1 MTTEPDLLAAAFSQ
15 ARPRLV
21 RVAYAIIGSHSEAE
35 DVVADCWFR
44 LVAADDDEPV
54 RDVEAWAVVAVSRM
68 ALDVLRSA
76 RVRRERYVGPWLP
89 EPVVASPGGAA
100 DPADPADEVTLA
112 DEVGY
117 ALLVLMETLSPA
129 ERTAFVLHD
138 LFGVTFDEVAVIVGR
153 APAAVRQLASRARRH
168 VRERSPWPAI
178 DAAEHRRVVA
188 AFESAATSGD
198 LAALI
203 RVLDPDV
210 VLVSDGG
217 GLVTSARKPVL
228 GADRV
233 ARFLLGVLAKGQPG
247 DVIDH
252 VVVNGAPGFA
262 AYQQG
267 ELVTVVSVT
276 VGSRPGNPPGPRPG
290 PRQIAPPRQ
299 VEPRSV
305 RTIEPD
311 SHGFSSGP
319 SWPTGLS
326 LAAQSGGQGQR
337 AGGRLL
343 VSDVGN
349 PG

>member
-1 MTTEPDLLAAAFSQ
+1 VTTEPDLLAAAFSQ

-21 RVAYAIIGSHSEAE
+21 RVAYAIIGSYSEAE

-44 LVAADDDEPV
+44 LVAADKDEPV

-89 EPVVASPGGAA
+89 EPVVEAAA
-100 DPADPADEVTLA
+100 DPADKVTLA

-117 ALLVLMETLSPA
+117 AMLVVMETLSPA

-138 LFGVTFDEVAVIVGR
+138 LFGVTFEEVAAIVGR

-168 VRERSPWPAI
+168 VRGQSPWPST
-178 DAAEHRRVVA
+178 DVAEHRRVVE
-188 AFESAATSGD
+188 AFASAAASGD

-228 GADRV
+228 GGDRV
-233 ARFLLGVLAKGQPG
+233 ARFLLGVLAKEQPG
-247 DVIDH
+247 DVIDR

-262 AYQQG
+262 VYQQG
-267 ELVTVVSVT
+267 ELVTIVSVT
-276 VGSRPGNPPGPRPG
+276 VTAGRVTRLDLVRAPGKLPRL
-290 PRQIAPPRQ
+290 
-299 VEPRSV
+299 V
-305 RTIEPD
+305 R
-311 SHGFSSGP
+311 
-319 SWPTGLS
+319 
-326 LAAQSGGQGQR
+326 
-337 AGGRLL
+337 
-343 VSDVGN
+343 
-349 PG
+349 

>member
-1 MTTEPDLLAAAFSQ
+1 VTTGQDLLAAAFSQ

-44 LVAADDDEPV
+44 LAAADQDEPV

-89 EPVVASPGGAA
+89 EPVVEASA
-100 DPADPADEVTLA
+100 DPADTVTLA

-117 ALLVLMETLSPA
+117 AILVVMEALSPA

-138 LFGVTFDEVAVIVGR
+138 LFGLTFDEVAAIVGR
-153 APAAVRQLASRARRH
+153 TPAAVRQLASRARRH
-168 VRERSPWPAI
+168 VRGQSPWPST
-178 DAAEHRRVVA
+178 DAAEHRRVVE
-188 AFESAATSGD
+188 AFASATASGD

-203 RVLDPDV
+203 HVLDPDV

-233 ARFLLGVLAKGQPG
+233 ARFLLGVLAKGQGG
-247 DVIDH
+247 DVVDR
-252 VVVNGAPGFA
+252 VAVNGAPGFA
-262 AYQQG
+262 VYQQG
-267 ELVTVVSVT
+267 ALVTVVSVT
-276 VGSRPGNPPGPRPG
+276 VADGRVTRLDLVRAPGKLPRMA
-290 PRQIAPPRQ
+290 R
-299 VEPRSV
+299 
-305 RTIEPD
+305 
-311 SHGFSSGP
+311 
-319 SWPTGLS
+319 
-326 LAAQSGGQGQR
+326 
-337 AGGRLL
+337 
-343 VSDVGN
+343 
-349 PG
+349 

>member
-1 MTTEPDLLAAAFSQ
+1 MTSDPDLLAAAFSQ

-44 LVAADDDEPV
+44 LVAADKDEPV

-89 EPVVASPGGAA
+89 EPVIAAPDDAAA
-100 DPADPADEVTLA
+100 DPADKVTLA

-117 ALLVLMETLSPA
+117 AMLVVMETLSPA

-138 LFGVTFDEVAVIVGR
+138 LFGVSFDEVAAIVGR

-168 VRERSPWPAI
+168 VRGQSPWPST
-178 DAAEHRRVVA
+178 DAAEHRRVVEAFA
-188 AFESAATSGD
+188 AAATSGD

-217 GLVTSARKPVL
+217 GLVTSARRPVL

-233 ARFLLGVLAKGQPG
+233 ARFLLGVLAKEQLG
-247 DVIDH
+247 DVIDR
-252 VVVNGAPGFA
+252 VAVNGAPGFA
-262 AYQQG
+262 VYHQG
-267 ELVTVVSVT
+267 ELVTVASVT
-276 VGSRPGNPPGPRPG
+276 VAAGRVTRIDLVRAPGKLPRP
-290 PRQIAPPRQ
+290 
-299 VEPRSV
+299 V
-305 RTIEPD
+305 R
-311 SHGFSSGP
+311 
-319 SWPTGLS
+319 
-326 LAAQSGGQGQR
+326 
-337 AGGRLL
+337 
-343 VSDVGN
+343 
-349 PG
+349 

>member
-1 MTTEPDLLAAAFSQ
+1 VTTEQDLLAAAFSQ

-44 LVAADDDEPV
+44 LVAADQDEPV

-89 EPVVASPGGAA
+89 EPVVEASA
-100 DPADPADEVTLA
+100 DPADTVTLA

-117 ALLVLMETLSPA
+117 AILVVMEALSPA

-138 LFGVTFDEVAVIVGR
+138 LFGLTFDEVAAIVGR
-153 APAAVRQLASRARRH
+153 TPAAVRQLASRARRH
-168 VRERSPWPAI
+168 VRGQSPWPST
-178 DAAEHRRVVA
+178 DAAEHRRVVE
-188 AFESAATSGD
+188 AFASAASSGD

-203 RVLDPDV
+203 HVLDPDV

-233 ARFLLGVLAKGQPG
+233 ARFLLGVLAKGQGG
-247 DVIDH
+247 DVVDR
-252 VVVNGAPGFA
+252 VAVNGAPGFA
-262 AYQQG
+262 VYQQG
-267 ELVTVVSVT
+267 ALVTVVSVT
-276 VGSRPGNPPGPRPG
+276 VADGRVTRLDLVRAPGKLPRMA
-290 PRQIAPPRQ
+290 R
-299 VEPRSV
+299 
-305 RTIEPD
+305 
-311 SHGFSSGP
+311 
-319 SWPTGLS
+319 
-326 LAAQSGGQGQR
+326 
-337 AGGRLL
+337 
-343 VSDVGN
+343 
-349 PG
+349 

>member
-1 MTTEPDLLAAAFSQ
+1 VSTDPDLLAAAFSQ

-44 LVAADDDEPV
+44 LAAADRDESV

-89 EPVVASPGGAA
+89 EPVVASPDATAA
-100 DPADPADEVTLA
+100 DPADKVTLA

-117 ALLVLMETLSPA
+117 ALLVVMETLSPA

-138 LFGVTFDEVAVIVGR
+138 MFGVPFAEVAAIVGR
-153 APAAVRQLASRARRH
+153 APGAVRQLASRARRH
-168 VRERSPWPAI
+168 VRGQSPWPSV
-178 DAAEHRRVVA
+178 DPAEHRRVVE
-188 AFESAATSGD
+188 AFASAATSGD

-217 GLVTSARKPVL
+217 GLVTSARRPVL

-233 ARFLLGVLAKGQPG
+233 ARFLLGVLAKEQPG
-247 DVIDH
+247 DVIDR
-252 VVVNGAPGFA
+252 VIVNGAPGFA
-262 AYQQG
+262 VYQQG
-267 ELVTVVSVT
+267 ELVTIASVT
-276 VGSRPGNPPGPRPG
+276 VAAGRVTRLDLIRAPGKLPR
-290 PRQIAPPRQ
+290 
-299 VEPRSV
+299 
-305 RTIEPD
+305 
-311 SHGFSSGP
+311 
-319 SWPTGLS
+319 
-326 LAAQSGGQGQR
+326 LAR
-337 AGGRLL
+337 
-343 VSDVGN
+343 
-349 PG
+349 